1 MKTEVRLVTHLR
13 ASSAQRRCS
22 SSTKSALRNAARYL
36 EAYEAYI
43 GKEVMSS
50 DFDYLSVEAFFL
62 HMRQNYELRHNTV
75 IKIMQVIISAVNRLK
90 RDGYDVGRDYADYK
104 MRFEE
109 PTTVALSDDEIES
122 LYNLSL
128 KGQSEI
134 IRDLFVIACET
145 GLRYSDLVSL
155 QDNNVRDNILTVR
168 THKTGV
174 TVCIPLRHRVRDII
188 AKHGGVIMYKDSQQ
202 NFNQCVKTLCKKA
215 GIIDKILCE
224 YTQGTRI
231 VRKTIPKYKLVSSH
245 TGRRSFATNAYFANI
260 PIARIM
266 LITGHRTEE
275 AFFRYIRIGK
285 KENAVE
291 LSRHPFFL

>member
-1 MKTEVRLVTHLR
+1 MKTVRLVTHLR
-13 ASSAQRRCS
+13 ASSAERRCS
-22 SSTKSALRNAARYL
+22 ANTKSALRNAARYL
-36 EAYEAYI
+36 EGYEDYI
-43 GKEVMSS
+43 GREVMSS
-50 DFDYLSVEAFFL
+50 DFDYLLVEAFFAY
-62 HMRQNYELRHNTV
+62 MRQTYELRHNTV
-75 IKIMQVIISAVNRLK
+75 IKIVQVIVSAVNRLK

-109 PTTVALSDDEIES
+109 STTVALSDDEIER
-122 LYNLSL
+122 LYRLAL

-188 AKHGGVIMYKDSQQ
+188 AKHGGVVKYRDSQT
-202 NFNQCVKTLCKKA
+202 NFNKCVKTLCKKA
-215 GIIDKILCE
+215 GVKDKVLCE

-231 VRKTIPKYKLVSSH
+231 VRKSIPKYKLVSSH
-245 TGRRSFATNAYFANI
+245 TGRRSFATNAYFSGI